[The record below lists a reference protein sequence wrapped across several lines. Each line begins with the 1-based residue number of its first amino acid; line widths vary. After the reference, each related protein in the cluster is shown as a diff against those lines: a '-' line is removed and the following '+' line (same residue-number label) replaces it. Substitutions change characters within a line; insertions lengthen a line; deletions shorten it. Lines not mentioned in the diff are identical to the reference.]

1 MDILLAL
8 DTSDRRRLREQLQQ
22 QLRSAIQQ
30 GRLSAG
36 LVLPPSR
43 TLARDLGVA
52 RSVVVDAYAQLAAD
66 GYLTSRQG
74 SGTRVL
80 PIARQET
87 ERPQAYNGPVHTVRF
102 LGGLPDP
109 ALFPRAEWLRHY
121 RAALNAVPNHELA
134 YPGPL
139 GAPPLREALTNY
151 LARVRGVVV
160 TPDRMLVST
169 GLTQAIVLLCRA
181 LQRRGAE
188 AIAMEDP
195 CFGLHREAITN
206 IGLRVVP
213 VPIDDDGIDV
223 AKLADQNVDAVLV
236 APAHS
241 YPTGAVLSAARRVAL
256 VEWAQASDGLVIEDD
271 YDAEFRYDRAPIGAL
286 QGLAPERVAYAGC
299 ASKTLTP
306 ALRLG
311 WMALPHWL
319 IDDVMRE
326 KLFDDMGTSMLEQV
340 ALARFIDEGAL
351 GRHLRR
357 VRPVYRRRRDTV
369 LESLATALPDA
380 QPKGIAA
387 GLHVYVELPV
397 WCDESALIEAART
410 EGLLIGGARW
420 AWSDPSPPP
429 ALVLGYGAINE
440 QAIRT
445 GVGVLGSIYERL
457 ARGS

>member
-1 MDILLAL
+1 LVAL
-8 DTSDRRRLREQLQQ
+8 DTSDRRGLREQLQQ

-30 GRLSAG
+30 GRLPAG
-36 LVLPPSR
+36 TALPPTR

-52 RSVVVDAYAQLAAD
+52 RSVVVDAYEQLEAD
-66 GYLTSRQG
+66 GYVAGRQG

-80 PIARQET
+80 PTARQEAD
-87 ERPQAYNGPVHTVRF
+87 RSRSSDAPIHTVRL

-121 RAALNAVPNHELA
+121 RAALGALPNDELA

-139 GAPPLREALTNY
+139 GALQLREALTYY
-151 LARVRGVVV
+151 LGRVRGVVV
-160 TPDRMLVST
+160 SPNRMLVST

-181 LQRRGAE
+181 LRRRGVE
-188 AIAMEDP
+188 AIAVEDP
-195 CFGLHREAITN
+195 CFGLHREAISNT
-206 IGLRVVP
+206 GLRVVP
-213 VPIDDDGIDV
+213 VPVDDAGLDV
-223 AKLADQNVDAVLV
+223 ARLADLDVDAVLV

-241 YPTGAVLSAARRVAL
+241 YPTGAVLSAERRVAL

-299 ASKTLTP
+299 VSKTLTP

-311 WMALPHWL
+311 WMALPRWL
-319 IDDVMRE
+319 IGDVIRE
-326 KLFDDMGTSMLEQV
+326 KLFDDMGTSLLEQV
-340 ALARFIDEGAL
+340 ALARFIDAGAL

-357 VRPVYRRRRDTV
+357 VRPIYRRRRDVV
-369 LESLATALPDA
+369 LESLAAALPGA

-387 GLHVYVELPV
+387 GLHVYVELPD
-397 WCDESALIEAART
+397 WLDESGLIEAAHAM
-410 EGLLIGGARW
+410 GLLIGGGRG

-440 QAIRT
+440 QAIRN
-445 GVGVLGSIYERL
+445 GVAVLESIYERL
-457 ARGS
+457 ANGS